1 MKYIGD
7 IEELDIQTA
16 INFSK
21 QGIDVFNPEDDFFND
36 ICYPYDDPKNRD
48 INLNDRRSDFYQ
60 NATFCQNGCSYSGMN
75 YHLIVANCI
84 CDISVIQKK
93 EINNTESKE
102 IDGDVNK
109 FKMFTKTIISN
120 LIYFNFE
127 ILRCFDLSIKTKILI
142 NNIGFYIL
150 FGMMF
155 LQIIFFIFYLVNKV
169 KPIESFLLNCKDIS
183 KINNNIKI
191 INNSNSNPPK
201 KK

>member
-1 MKYIGD
+1 
-7 IEELDIQTA
+7 
-16 INFSK
+16 
-21 QGIDVFNPEDDFFND
+21 
-36 ICYPYDDPKNRD
+36 
-48 INLNDRRSDFYQ
+48 
-60 NATFCQNGCSYSGMN
+60 MN

-93 EINNTESKE
+93 EKNNTESKE
-102 IDGDVNK
+102 IDGDENK
-109 FKMFTKTIISN
+109 FKMSTKTIISN

-155 LQIIFFIFYLVNKV
+155 LQIIFFIFYLINKV
-169 KPIESFLLNCKDIS
+169 KPIESFLLNCKDIP